1 MIIREYTGN
10 KQIGDTAHRY
20 KKAIVKMPG
29 GESKEI
35 ELSRWAEYSDSDG
48 ISILGKN
55 GECIYTHLN
64 NVVLIGD

>member
-1 MIIREYTGN
+1 MIYY
-10 KQIGDTAHRY
+10 KHCVDMAHMY
-20 KKAIVKMPG
+20 KKAIVKMPD

-35 ELSRWAEYSDSDG
+35 ELSEWEEYADSDG

>member
-10 KQIGDTAHRY
+10 KQIGGTAHTY
-20 KKAIVKMPG
+20 KKAIVKMPDG
-29 GESKEI
+29 KSKEI

>member
-1 MIIREYTGN
+1 MIIREYTGS
-10 KQIGDTAHRY
+10 KRIGDTAHAY
-20 KKAIVKMPG
+20 KKAIVKMPDG
-29 GESKEI
+29 GSKEI

-55 GECIYTHLN
+55 GECIYTHLS

>member
-1 MIIREYTGN
+1 MIYYKHCVDTTYT
-10 KQIGDTAHRY
+10 Y
-20 KKAIVKMPG
+20 KKAIVKMPD

-35 ELSRWAEYSDSDG
+35 ELSEWEEYADSDG

>member
-1 MIIREYTGN
+1 MIMGECTGSR
-10 KQIGDTAHRY
+10 QTHTY
-20 KKAIVKMPG
+20 KKAIVKMPD

-35 ELSRWAEYSDSDG
+35 ELSKWAKYAGDDG

-55 GECIYTHLN
+55 GECIYTHLS

>member
-1 MIIREYTGN
+1 MIFY
-10 KQIGDTAHRY
+10 KHVVDMAHTY
-20 KKAIVKMPG
+20 KKAIVKMPD

-35 ELSRWAEYSDSDG
+35 ELGEWEEYSDSDG
-48 ISILGKN
+48 IAILGKN

>member
-1 MIIREYTGN
+1 MITNGWIGN
-10 KQIGDTAHRY
+10 KQIVGTAHTY
-20 KKAIVKMPG
+20 KKAIVKMPD

-35 ELSRWAEYSDSDG
+35 ELSRWAEYVDSDG
-48 ISILGKN
+48 ISILGKD

>member
-1 MIIREYTGN
+1 MNYYKHGV
-10 KQIGDTAHRY
+10 DMAHTY
-20 KKAIVKMPG
+20 KKAIVKMPN

-35 ELSRWAEYSDSDG
+35 ELVKWEGYADG
-48 ISILGKN
+48 EGIAILGKN

>member
-1 MIIREYTGN
+1 MIYY
-10 KQIGDTAHRY
+10 KHAVDMAHTY
-20 KKAIVKMPG
+20 KKAIVKMPD

-35 ELSRWAEYSDSDG
+35 YLGEWEEYADSDG
-48 ISILGKN
+48 IAILGKN

>member
-1 MIIREYTGN
+1 MIYYKHVIDMSHT
-10 KQIGDTAHRY
+10 Y
-20 KKAIVKMPG
+20 KKAIVKMPD

-35 ELSRWAEYSDSDG
+35 ELGEWEEYADSDG
-48 ISILGKN
+48 IAILGKN

>member
-1 MIIREYTGN
+1 MIYY
-10 KQIGDTAHRY
+10 KHCVDMAHTY
-20 KKAIVKMPG
+20 KKAIVKMPD

-35 ELSRWAEYSDSDG
+35 ELGEWEEYADSDG
-48 ISILGKN
+48 IAILGKN